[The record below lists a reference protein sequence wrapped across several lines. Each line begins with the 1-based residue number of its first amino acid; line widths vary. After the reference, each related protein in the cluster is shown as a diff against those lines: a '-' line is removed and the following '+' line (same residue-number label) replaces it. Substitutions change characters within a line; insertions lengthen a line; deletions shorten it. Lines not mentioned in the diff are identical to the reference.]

1 MSNSEQTGP
10 VPDVETLEKLKKHL
24 SALNP
29 ETLES
34 IGRFSEAMKNS
45 GDAEKLQYLKDNQ
58 EQILKDRDHLIQTF
72 SAAGLISPEEAE
84 KAKKSS
90 LPET

>member
-1 MSNSEQTGP
+1 
-10 VPDVETLEKLKKHL
+10 
-24 SALNP
+24 
-29 ETLES
+29 
-34 IGRFSEAMKNS
+34 MKNS